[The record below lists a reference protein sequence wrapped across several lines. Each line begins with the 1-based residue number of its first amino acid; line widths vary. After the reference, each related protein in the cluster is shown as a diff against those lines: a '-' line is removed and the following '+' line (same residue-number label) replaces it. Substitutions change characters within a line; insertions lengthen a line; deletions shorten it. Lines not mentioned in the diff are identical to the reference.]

1 MSSTTA
7 TTHPTRLEGP
17 RPLARPPADAPSV
30 ASLRGVRRAYGDVVA
45 LDGVDLELRRGEVL
59 GLLGPNGAGKTTLVR
74 QLLGLDRPDEGA
86 VHLFGGDPRERQRR
100 WKVGTMLQIGKVPET
115 LRVAEH
121 LALFASYYPSPLPVE
136 EVLETIG
143 LTGEADRKFG
153 ELSGGQRQRVLF
165 GLALV
170 GDPDLLVLDEP
181 TVGLDVEAR
190 RGFWQVIRE
199 SEARGRT
206 VLLTT
211 HYLEEADALSDRIVV
226 LHRGRVLAEGT
237 PREIKDRVD
246 ARRVRCRTSLPMAK
260 ILEQPGVR
268 EARRDGARVEIV
280 ATAAESLVRWL
291 LDGDSGLSDLEVQSV
306 SLEEAF
312 LQITVGGSAPPLEE
326 EMAS

>member
-1 MSSTTA
+1 
-7 TTHPTRLEGP
+7 
-17 RPLARPPADAPSV
+17 
-30 ASLRGVRRAYGDVVA
+30 
-45 LDGVDLELRRGEVL
+45 
-59 GLLGPNGAGKTTLVR
+59 
-74 QLLGLDRPDEGA
+74 
-86 VHLFGGDPRERQRR
+86 
-100 WKVGTMLQIGKVPET
+100 
-115 LRVAEH
+115 
-121 LALFASYYPSPLPVE
+121 
-136 EVLETIG
+136 
-143 LTGEADRKFG
+143 
-153 ELSGGQRQRVLF
+153 
-165 GLALV
+165 
-170 GDPDLLVLDEP
+170 
-181 TVGLDVEAR
+181 
-190 RGFWQVIRE
+190 
-199 SEARGRT
+199 